1 MKGISMDYEQDYIMR
16 MVKDMA
22 RMIAKMLLGRTT
34 PKYTFPEEERNFS
47 QTDWLCRKWMAMADQ
62 GQINEAENELSD
74 YLEAGTGSGE
84 ELRAALGFY
93 VHINEYSDDFLDEH
107 DYSREE
113 IYQGVEELSTRF
125 GVTGLNIKL
134 PG

>member
-1 MKGISMDYEQDYIMR
+1 MDYDQDYIMR
-16 MVKDMA
+16 LVKDMA
-22 RMIAKMLLGRTT
+22 RMIAKMLLGRKT
-34 PKYTFPEEERNFS
+34 PEYVLPEEEEEYS
-47 QTDWLCRKWMAMADQ
+47 SLDSLYRKWERMADE

-74 YLEAGTGSGE
+74 FLEEGTGSRE

-93 VHINEYSDDFLDEH
+93 VHINEFSDDFLDEH

-113 IYQGVEELSTRF
+113 IYQGVEELSARF

>member
-1 MKGISMDYEQDYIMR
+1 MDYEQDYIMR
-16 MVKDMA
+16 LVKDMA
-22 RMIAKMLLGRTT
+22 RMIAKMLLGRKT
-34 PKYTFPEEERNFS
+34 PEYVLPEEEEEYS
-47 QTDWLCRKWMAMADQ
+47 SLDSLYRKWERMADE

-74 YLEAGTGSGE
+74 FLEEGTGSRE

-93 VHINEYSDDFLDEH
+93 VHINEFSMIFWT
-107 DYSREE
+107 STTIPGEE
-113 IYQGVEELSTRF
+113 IYQGVEELSARF